1 MLAIRLTI
9 LAGSYPVLEIEDR
22 VMAWVYLLL
31 AGLCEIGWPIGLKLG
46 WAAGGL
52 RYGWLAFAILCII
65 ASGGLLLLALR
76 EIPVG
81 TAYAVWTGIG
91 AVGAFLVGITLFG
104 DANTAL
110 RWASVALITAG
121 IIGLKLA

>member
-1 MLAIRLTI
+1 M
-9 LAGSYPVLEIEDR
+9 
-22 VMAWVYLLL
+22 
-31 AGLCEIGWPIGLKLG
+31 AGLCEIGWPIDLKLG
-46 WAAGGL
+46 CTQGGF
-52 RYGWLAFAILCII
+52 RYGWLAFAIACIVT
-65 ASGGLLLLALR
+65 SGGLLLLALR

-81 TAYAVWTGIG
+81 TAYAIWTGIG
-91 AVGAFLVGITLFG
+91 AIGAFLVGITLFG

>member
-1 MLAIRLTI
+1 MGWL
-9 LAGSYPVLEIEDR
+9 
-22 VMAWVYLLL
+22 YLLL

-46 WAAGGL
+46 WDAGGL
-52 RYGWLAFAILCII
+52 RYGWLAFAIVCII
-65 ASGGLLLLALR
+65 TSGGLLLLALR